1 MSYVPEFVALYEIFP
16 YIRNLPLNNETI
28 RVAVKDY
35 VEGGKKMVAIIKKY
49 GKIEDWNTSNV
60 TIMEGLFY
68 GAKSFNQDISK
79 WDTSNVS
86 NMYNM
91 FSGAEIFNQ
100 PIGRWDVSKVTDM
113 SSMFSGARSFNQPIG
128 IWNTSNVTDMFSM
141 FDYAESFNQ
150 DISKWDTSNVIDV
163 EKMIKYIYSLPYD
176 DDEEFLREV
185 KSFDEQD
192 MGPQD
197 VWFYGEITE
206 PLKDLDMLTNII
218 GNGFR
223 KLIKYHKVS
232 EIMDGID
239 NMVISDPM
247 YVLSST
253 FDSWLEHDSER
264 NDYFDHMVTEY
275 QFDRILKDA
284 ILKAL
289 NNENFNLEN
298 APWYP

>member
-1 MSYVPEFVALYEIFP
+1 MSYVPEFVALYEIEP
-16 YIRNLPLNNETI
+16 YIILALYNETI

-35 VEGGKKMVAIIKKY
+35 LAGGETMNAIIKKY
-49 GKIEDWNTSNV
+49 GKIEDWNTS
-60 TIMEGLFY
+60 E
-68 GAKSFNQDISK
+68 
-79 WDTSNVS
+79 
-86 NMYNM
+86 
-91 FSGAEIFNQ
+91 
-100 PIGRWDVSKVTDM
+100 VTDM
-113 SSMFSGARSFNQPIG
+113 SELFFRAH
-128 IWNTSNVTDMFSM
+128 D
-141 FDYAESFNQ
+141 FNQ